1 MFRVLFVLPLFACT
15 VQPINQTEKT
25 EEENP
30 YPDGFQFGDLVIDPG
45 FIDFGNV
52 ELDATKT
59 EDLVFINTGSS
70 TVSVV
75 SASIDGDSAFTLE
88 SSFLNFDLEPEAE
101 EIVSVRFTPVQETSY
116 EASLSVLIS
125 TESSAGEVELSGLGG
140 DAQGSEPSGE
150 PSEEPQEGGLELD
163 KTSHNFG
170 VISLN
175 STATL
180 VINVDNPTEENIT
193 ITGVSSTDAAFEI
206 SPYSNVQVDE
216 SISAGITR
224 TLTINFTPTEEITY
238 EGTITLETDS
248 PDSPE
253 IEIDLSGEGVYQC
266 TVCSPQLRV
275 EGQMS
280 PVKAEVF
287 QVGEMEA
294 FGFPLWSEPN
304 PNTQTLIIENTGDEE
319 LVITDIQIAN
329 DQGQPDYNQDFGN
342 NCGTDG
348 EFTLIGT
355 NLPITIPPFDV
366 QSQTASSATITVQY
380 EYTGTAGG
388 NCNDCYFTELLKD
401 LLGLP
406 FGGVSDDSLG
416 AFGVSNFTKMT
427 IVSNDNSG
435 PFSVFLGAEVGTVQ

>member
-25 EEENP
+25 PEDENQ

-45 FIDFGNV
+45 SIDFGNV

-101 EIVSVRFTPVQETSY
+101 EIVSVRFTPVQDTSY

-125 TESSAGEVELSGLGG
+125 TESSAGEVALTGLGG

-150 PSEEPQEGGLELD
+150 PSEEPEEGGLDLD

-170 VISLN
+170 EISLN

-180 VINVDNPTEENIT
+180 VINVSNPTDENIT
-193 ITGVSSTDAAFEI
+193 VTGVSSSDAAYEI
-206 SPYSNVQVDE
+206 SPYSNVQEGE

-224 TLTINFTPTEEITY
+224 TMTINFSPTEEIVY

-248 PDSPE
+248 AESPE

-266 TVCSPQLRV
+266 TICTARLLVN
-275 EGQMS
+275 GQTTN
-280 PVKAEVF
+280 PLVIN
-287 QVGEMEA
+287 QA
-294 FGFPLWSEPN
+294 FGSVSPLSN
-304 PNTQTLIIENTGDEE
+304 PLSTAITITNGGDEPLE
-319 LVITDIQIAN
+319 ITGLSMIN
-329 DQGQPDYNQDFGN
+329 DTGAPDAT

-348 EFTLIGT
+348 NF
-355 NLPITIPPFDV
+355 
-366 QSQTASSATITVQY
+366 TITNTVNTPMTLEPYNTSNNTAAEEVLNIQY
-380 EYTGTAGG
+380 FYEG
-388 NCNDCYFTELLKD
+388 
-401 LLGLP
+401 
-406 FGGVSDDSLG
+406 S
-416 AFGVSNFTKMT
+416 SNFCLENQFFNPSKLV
-427 IVSNDNSG
+427 IESNDPNN
-435 PFSVFLGAEVGTVQ
+435 PTFEIFFEANVLGFGLGG